1 LTIQPLLTIDIIY
14 IYTMGNVQ
22 SELISEK
29 NDGKRPKK
37 AVATTTTSTI
47 NDYDPKGAV
56 IPDINPC
63 DLLRTLL
70 QLEKLEGC
78 LSCVPL
84 TIDTRSPKS
93 RVGGGDNDA
102 ISKLAGGSSA
112 SKGGKGGGN
121 EKDDMDIMS
130 TIEEG
135 DDDDDSKAF
144 MIEDYKQHHH
154 QQQQKLQQQQ
164 QQQHG
169 DNSDAWIPAKFNK
182 DDPSASLWHSSDAS
196 RQHSSNSN
204 QVGVNKSSSTNG
216 SYEFSEF
223 NPDKILEEGG
233 GSEGE
238 YGSAEYT
245 EFDPDAI
252 LAAEEEQ
259 QQQQQQQQQSG
270 LSDEELDDVLMMRY
284 DDENYCDD
292 DDDQLVELFQNS
304 SESQSDSEPRRKK
317 SPSEPFDEPSEQHVV
332 GLTDPMDVAQRA
344 CNAMSPTNAKN
355 LSERYQVRNEVEN
368 VEQLVDDI
376 DEYDQEEDSLSS
388 HSHHEE
394 EKVEEKEEEGS
405 ESDSNQFDWTVETE
419 SDMHHITDWRDNH
432 QLTITTE
439 VDDANKIANKHFD
452 DIISDFEL
460 SPRHTQREKAYSN
473 VRSWMTQR
481 AHKKRRSR
489 RMNDTHADDMITK
502 TIYSPQTSDAA
513 FFAEET
519 IVGRKLNG
527 ISPKVA
533 RFTDCD
539 ASPSDEVDTN
549 PAPVTQSTNKIL
561 KRVADVVRQVQDV
574 DHSSSSYHDDGLDAS
589 VSDDSLAD
597 ASLEEQDERSP
608 SYPGDETGTDA
619 NAMDTIASDSYSAE
633 ETVDQ
638 SVDTTEK
645 GQKIKYS
652 DLSGESTSASSSFES
667 THAKLKGLLKKAS
680 YESDSVNDTV
690 NWDNLDYSIS
700 DGSIANNKSGGY
712 ALDQGASASQSQ
724 EEETYDQRSPSEVS
738 ESEEM
743 YASYGNEEN
752 VTPTFTTKQMED
764 KIKQMKKQH
773 EDEMKSY
780 VNQSHDSPRHL
791 KHIEVQRR
799 IDAMREQHKTNIDN
813 MRAAL
818 KKTNDNK
825 NPSTSSSRFNF
836 DDNVTSK
843 FETREKSIQ
852 ELMKQN
858 AKLEEEMR
866 QIRALSPRSPD
877 SSKFSPKYAAGSNAF
892 RPQSSR
898 HNIRRYSPRS
908 ESPESYEAR
917 EALSTMILD
926 ANADEEQMNIRVNGM
941 IADIKSFLQ
950 ENDKVQ
956 KRLEGIVS
964 YGV

>member
-1 LTIQPLLTIDIIY
+1 MP
-14 IYTMGNVQ
+14 
-22 SELISEK
+22 
-29 NDGKRPKK
+29 
-37 AVATTTTSTI
+37 
-47 NDYDPKGAV
+47 
-56 IPDINPC
+56 
-63 DLLRTLL
+63 
-70 QLEKLEGC
+70 
-78 LSCVPL
+78 
-84 TIDTRSPKS
+84 
-93 RVGGGDNDA
+93 
-102 ISKLAGGSSA
+102 
-112 SKGGKGGGN
+112 
-121 EKDDMDIMS
+121 
-130 TIEEG
+130 
-135 DDDDDSKAF
+135 
-144 MIEDYKQHHH
+144 
-154 QQQQKLQQQQ
+154 
-164 QQQHG
+164 
-169 DNSDAWIPAKFNK
+169 
-182 DDPSASLWHSSDAS
+182 
-196 RQHSSNSN
+196 
-204 QVGVNKSSSTNG
+204 
-216 SYEFSEF
+216 
-223 NPDKILEEGG
+223 
-233 GSEGE
+233 
-238 YGSAEYT
+238 
-245 EFDPDAI
+245 
-252 LAAEEEQ
+252 
-259 QQQQQQQQQSG
+259 
-270 LSDEELDDVLMMRY
+270 
-284 DDENYCDD
+284 
-292 DDDQLVELFQNS
+292 
-304 SESQSDSEPRRKK
+304 
-317 SPSEPFDEPSEQHVV
+317 
-332 GLTDPMDVAQRA
+332 
-344 CNAMSPTNAKN
+344 
-355 LSERYQVRNEVEN
+355 
-368 VEQLVDDI
+368 
-376 DEYDQEEDSLSS
+376 
-388 HSHHEE
+388 
-394 EKVEEKEEEGS
+394 
-405 ESDSNQFDWTVETE
+405 
-419 SDMHHITDWRDNH
+419 
-432 QLTITTE
+432 
-439 VDDANKIANKHFD
+439 
-452 DIISDFEL
+452 
-460 SPRHTQREKAYSN
+460 
-473 VRSWMTQR
+473 
-481 AHKKRRSR
+481 
-489 RMNDTHADDMITK
+489 
-502 TIYSPQTSDAA
+502 
-513 FFAEET
+513 
-519 IVGRKLNG
+519 
-527 ISPKVA
+527 
-533 RFTDCD
+533 
-539 ASPSDEVDTN
+539 
-549 PAPVTQSTNKIL
+549 
-561 KRVADVVRQVQDV
+561 
-574 DHSSSSYHDDGLDAS
+574 
-589 VSDDSLAD
+589 
-597 ASLEEQDERSP
+597 
-608 SYPGDETGTDA
+608 
-619 NAMDTIASDSYSAE
+619 
-633 ETVDQ
+633 TVDQ

-964 YGV
+964 YGVWVDCGLGDR